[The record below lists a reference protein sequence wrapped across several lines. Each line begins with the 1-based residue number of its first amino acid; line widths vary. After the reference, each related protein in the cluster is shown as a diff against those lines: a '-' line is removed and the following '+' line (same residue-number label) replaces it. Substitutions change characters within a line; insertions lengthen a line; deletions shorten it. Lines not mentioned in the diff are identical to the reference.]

1 MLPQVP
7 THTKIHFDLKGIAEI
22 LKSADLRVPIY
33 QRSYCWQAEDE
44 VSDFWADIKSAFED
58 NAEYFLGTVVL
69 TAEGG
74 GARKMVIDGQQ
85 RLVTASLLVAAIRD
99 EFHDRGEGKKSEG
112 IQRRYLADEDLY
124 SDGIEPKLS
133 LNVDDDDVYQE
144 IILTLGQ
151 VAHNARTEPIFR
163 AYNYLRERVNEVAT
177 AAGSSSAD
185 RLLKLVSFLESW
197 ARLGVVEVPTE
208 ADAYV
213 IFESLNNRG
222 ADLTT
227 ADLLKNYLFGR
238 AKDDID
244 KVRTNW
250 AKAMN
255 SIDTTSAS
263 FIAFLR
269 HYWSSLHGPTRERD
283 LYKEIKRNLTSQR
296 KVVEF
301 SRDLAEAATLYA
313 AISNSDH
320 EIWDTHGVAGRAD
333 ISLISGFN
341 LAPVKPLL
349 MAAMKHFDPQEL
361 RKLTRHIVS
370 WSVRGQIVG
379 TINSRGTED
388 RYCAAALKVR
398 SGAIVKAAKVQAE
411 LAQAIPSDNDFRE
424 AFAIARVS
432 KNRDARYYLRALERG
447 AQKTQHPE
455 LVPNEDETQVNL
467 EHVLPKNPNTSEWPG
482 FDKQEISSWSLRLGN
497 MVLLAAAENKRLGN
511 KPFADK
517 RVAFSQSS
525 LTLTKKAGSH
535 QDWTSEVVAERQGEF
550 AELAVRVWP
559 RGD

>member
-1 MLPQVP
+1 MLPQAP

-22 LKSADLRVPIY
+22 LKSSDLRVPIY
-33 QRSYCWQAEDE
+33 QRSYCWHAEEE
-44 VSDFWADIKSAFED
+44 VSDFWADVKSAFED

-74 GARKMVIDGQQ
+74 SVRKMVIDGQQ
-85 RLVTASLLVAAIRD
+85 RLVTASLLIAAIRD
-99 EFHDRGEGKKSEG
+99 EFHYRGEGKKSEG

-144 IILTLGQ
+144 IVLTSGH
-151 VAHNARTEPIFR
+151 VAHDTRMEPIFR
-163 AYNYLRERVNEVAT
+163 AYSYLRKRVHEVAT
-177 AAGSSSAD
+177 AAGGSSAD
-185 RLLKLVSFLESW
+185 RLLKLVSFLENW

-244 KVRTNW
+244 KVRTSW
-250 AKAMN
+250 AKATN
-255 SIDTTSAS
+255 SIDTTNAS

-269 HYWSSLHGPTRERD
+269 HYWSSVHGPTRERD

-301 SRDLAEAATLYA
+301 SRSLAEAAALYA
-313 AISNSDH
+313 AISNSDN
-320 EIWDTHGVAGRAD
+320 EIWDTHGAAGKAD
-333 ISLISGFN
+333 ISLIAGFN

-370 WSVRGQIVG
+370 WSVRGMIVG

-388 RYCAAALKVR
+388 RYCSAAMKVR
-398 SGAIVKAAKVQAE
+398 SGIITKAAKVQSE
-411 LAQAIPSDNDFRE
+411 LGQAIPSDNDFRE

-447 AQKTQHPE
+447 SQNTLYPE
-455 LVPNEDETQVNL
+455 LVPNEDEAKVNL
-467 EHVLPKNPNTSEWPG
+467 EHVLPKNPNPSEWPG
-482 FDKQEISSWSLRLGN
+482 FDKQEISSWVLRLGN
-497 MVLLAAAENKRLGN
+497 MVLLAAEENKRIGN
-511 KPFADK
+511 KPFMDK
-517 RVAFSQSS
+517 RTVFSQSS
-525 LTLTKKAGSH
+525 LKLTKEAGDH
-535 QDWTSEVVAERQGEF
+535 QSWSSEVVAVRQGVL
-550 AELAVRVWP
+550 AELAVTVWP
-559 RGD
+559 RGV